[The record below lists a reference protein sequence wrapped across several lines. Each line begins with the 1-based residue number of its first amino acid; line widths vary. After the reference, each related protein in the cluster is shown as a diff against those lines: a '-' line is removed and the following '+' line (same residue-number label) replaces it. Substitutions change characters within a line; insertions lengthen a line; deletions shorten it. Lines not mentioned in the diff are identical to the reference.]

1 MAESVWDYPR
11 PPRLEPTDRLV
22 RVELGGRVVAETRK
36 ALRVLETSHPP
47 NYYIP
52 LDDIDASLLEPSG
65 GATSFCEWKGN
76 ATYFDVV
83 VGHRRAERAA
93 WTYPDPTP
101 SFQQLR
107 GYVAFYVAPM
117 DRCTVDDE
125 VATPEERPYYGGWVT
140 SDVLVERGT
149 VRRTGGS

>member
-22 RVELGGRVVAETRK
+22 RVELGGRVVAETRS

-52 LDDIDASLLEPSG
+52 LEDIDASLLEPSG

-140 SDVLVERGT
+140 SDVFVERGT

>member
-1 MAESVWDYPR
+1 MTKRWPGRDGGPPSFNGEARLTAGAREQTLQNLVFVPMAESVWDYPR

-22 RVELGGRVVAETRK
+22 RVELGGRVVAETRS

-47 NYYIP
+47 TYYIP
-52 LDDIDASLLEPSG
+52 LEDINASLLEPSG
-65 GATSFCEWKGN
+65 GRTSFCEWKGN

-83 VGHRRAERAA
+83 VGERRAERAA

-107 GYVAFYVAPM
+107 GYVAFYV
-117 DRCTVDDE
+117 DR
-125 VATPEERPYYGGWVT
+125 
-140 SDVLVERGT
+140 
-149 VRRTGGS
+149 